1 MKAFLSAVASSLCLL
16 SLSGAALAADKGTAD
31 EAVAM
36 TKKAVALI
44 KSAGKDKAFAEI
56 NNPANAGF
64 HDRDLYVYVYDL
76 HGVTLAHGNNPK
88 MVGKNL
94 IEMKDNEGKAVIK
107 SLIETANSPA
117 GKGWVEFKWPN
128 PVTKLIEQKAG
139 YIEKV
144 DNMMVG
150 SGIYK

>member
-1 MKAFLSAVASSLCLL
+1 MKTLISTVAL
-16 SLSGAALAADKGTAD
+16 SLGILALPCAALAADKGTAD

-36 TKKAVALI
+36 TKKAAALI

-56 NNPANAGF
+56 SNPANANF

-94 IEMKDNEGKAVIK
+94 IEMKDNEGKPVIK
-107 SLIETANSPA
+107 NLIEIANSPA

-128 PVTKLIEQKAG
+128 PVTKVIEQKAG

-144 DNMMVG
+144 DNMIVG

>member
-1 MKAFLSAVASSLCLL
+1 MTAFISAIAVSFSMLALSP
-16 SLSGAALAADKGTAD
+16 AALAADKGTAD

-44 KSAGKDKAFAEI
+44 KSAGKEKAFADI
-56 NNPANAGF
+56 GNPANASF

-76 HGVTLAHGNNPK
+76 NGITLAHGNNPK

-94 IEMKDNEGKAVIK
+94 IEMKDVDGKAVIK
-107 SLIETANSPA
+107 ALIEAGNSPA
-117 GKGWVEFKWPN
+117 GKGWVDFKWPN
-128 PVTKLIEQKAG
+128 PVSKAVQQKAG
-139 YIEKV
+139 YVEKV
-144 DNMMVG
+144 DDMIVG